1 MSCRRIC
8 GGAGGARHA
17 DARPS
22 TRDLAPPAP
31 RLGRGRKTQPVHKA
45 PGRPVHKFMKRTRGR
60 APVDLGVARLA
71 ASACVLRCSV
81 VVPGRRAFSPFPH
94 ASVGCTSAPFET
106 PHGALF
112 APSMLP
118 MRACSRAAC
127 ECDSRL
133 VSHDCGAVPILARA
147 ARRSLCMWRS
157 AVLFPPLWKL
167 PAHCTCAV
175 PSGARSNNVDH

>member
-31 RLGRGRKTQPVHKA
+31 RVRRGRKTQPVHKA
-45 PGRPVHKFMKRTRGR
+45 PGRPVHKFMKRTRGLAR
-60 APVDLGVARLA
+60 VDRGARA
-71 ASACVLRCSV
+71 ASACVLRNTCRV
-81 VVPGRRAFSPFPH
+81 VARAPSLSARVP
-94 ASVGCTSAPFET
+94 VGCTSAPFET

-118 MRACSRAAC
+118 MRARLRATC

-133 VSHDCGAVPILARA
+133 ASRDRGAAAILARA
-147 ARRSLCMWRS
+147 ARRGLCIWQCPRLGQSVVPPFWWEAPCSLHVRGALRS
-157 AVLFPPLWKL
+157 E
-167 PAHCTCAV
+167 
-175 PSGARSNNVDH
+175 N